1 MEEERFLIKG
11 RTYTSRDPV
20 LQDALASV
28 YDTPE
33 RPRCLCVLGG
43 IEMYVAKHRLH
54 VVKRMP
60 DTGSQHHATCVSY
73 EPEFGQS
80 GLGQLMG
87 DSIIKRSPEWVEL
100 HVDFPLARVPGRTI
114 GRSTDR
120 SRPRSMR
127 RSTG

>member
-43 IEMYVAKHRLH
+43 IVSSRL
-54 VVKRMP
+54 
-60 DTGSQHHATCVSY
+60 
-73 EPEFGQS
+73 
-80 GLGQLMG
+80 
-87 DSIIKRSPEWVEL
+87 
-100 HVDFPLARVPGRTI
+100 
-114 GRSTDR
+114 DR
-120 SRPRSMR
+120 SRPPVPALR
-127 RSTG
+127 RPPRHAPPSPLIPGTPRTCLPSLRIA